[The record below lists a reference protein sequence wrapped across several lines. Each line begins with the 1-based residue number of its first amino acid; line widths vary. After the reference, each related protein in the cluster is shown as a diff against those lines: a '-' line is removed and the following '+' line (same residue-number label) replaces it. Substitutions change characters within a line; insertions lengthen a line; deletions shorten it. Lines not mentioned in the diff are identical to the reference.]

1 MRIWSVHPKYLDTKG
16 LGGVWRETLL
26 AKAVFEGKTKG
37 YTKHPQLNRFRE
49 TSDPVK
55 YISTYLS
62 VVHEEASKRGF
73 NYDGSKV
80 GEVAVLKPVP
90 VTKGQLEYEWSH
102 LLKKLKKRSPEW
114 LAKIP
119 EASLPDTL
127 PDTHPMFEVVEG
139 GIASWEV
146 LQAPQPKKQSRK
158 RKSRPDNETTGEE
171 NENNFENGDEKSD
184 SVRDSENLILDDNV
198 DGKRLTRRSLR
209 RSDVGNDQMA
219 KSAAV
224 SNVSNGNAT
233 ASRAK
238 KSKSGSEKTV
248 KRRGTEIPNA
258 EQPPQRGKK
267 GRSSHQALEPTEQA
281 ERSKKGRSSRQ
292 VVEQTEQAPKSK
304 KAGSSGRSKTKA
316 LP

>member
-73 NYDGSKV
+73 KYDGSKV
-80 GEVAVLKPVP
+80 GEVAVLQPVP
-90 VTKGQLEYEWSH
+90 VTKGQLEYEWNH

-119 EASLPDTL
+119 EAGIPDSL
-127 PDTHPMFEVVEG
+127 PDTHPIFEVIEG

-146 LQAPQPKKQSRK
+146 VQAPPPKKQSRK
-158 RKSRPDNETTGEE
+158 RKSGPGDESTGEN
-171 NENNFENGDEKSD
+171 NENNFENGDDKSD
-184 SVRDSENLILDDNV
+184 SVKDSDNLMLDDNV
-198 DGKRLTRRSLR
+198 VGRKLTRSSMK
-209 RSDVGNDQMA
+209 RSDGANDRKA

-224 SNVSNGNAT
+224 SNASNGKDS
-233 ASRAK
+233 ASRAE
-238 KSKSGSEKTV
+238 KSATVSEKRIK
-248 KRRGTEIPNA
+248 KRGAQIPDA
-258 EQPPQRGKK
+258 ERP
-267 GRSSHQALEPTEQA
+267 S

-292 VVEQTEQAPKSK
+292 AVEQTEQAERSK
-304 KAGSSGRSKTKA
+304 KVGGSRQAVEQTKQAPKNKKSRSSGRNKS
-316 LP
+316 